1 MNPLL
6 NFWMLGQMDYWIN
19 SHAQSLISNVLKHRR
34 AVCPKQNNP
43 GIASNITSN
52 TFGPQS
58 SQIHGVH
65 QTNLSIAVGMVL
77 FHQILSLHKKKKKG
91 KKKKKKSILYFMVT
105 LNLKTSD
112 SAHHSTPDAISKIK
126 LSCCKS

>member
-1 MNPLL
+1 MNPPL

-77 FHQILSLHKKKKKG
+77 FHQILSLHKKKER
-91 KKKKKKSILYFMVT
+91 KKKEEEVYPILYGH
-105 LNLKTSD
+105 LELKD
-112 SAHHSTPDAISKIK
+112 VRLSAPQHPRCHFQN
-126 LSCCKS
+126 